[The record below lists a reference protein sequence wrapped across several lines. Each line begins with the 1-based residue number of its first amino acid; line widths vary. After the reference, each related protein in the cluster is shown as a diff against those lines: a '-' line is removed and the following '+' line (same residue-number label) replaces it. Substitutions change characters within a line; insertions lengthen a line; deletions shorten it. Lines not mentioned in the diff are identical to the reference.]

1 MILFLKIKEKIQFNI
16 WQQFSPQ
23 TFFIVSEPLIED
35 LKELLF
41 WWDILILTMN
51 IKNTMNVEMFKT

>member
-23 TFFIVSEPLIED
+23 TFFIVSELLIED

>member
-23 TFFIVSEPLIED
+23 TFFIVSEPLTED